1 MYVCI
6 FLAKEYVVWVKLIF
20 VFSFFKIFL
29 LAPMKDL
36 EQKSWCDGKLEN

>member
-1 MYVCI
+1 MRSTSQINTCSFVYI
-6 FLAKEYVVWVKLIF
+6 F
-20 VFSFFKIFL
+20 S